1 MPGAPGLAFRLSRQA
16 TSTISPPIPQA
27 YKWATSYVP
36 TLQRPLLDMSQGV
49 PGIPP
54 PEALLDAI
62 GNASKSPSAC
72 GYCPVP
78 GELSLR
84 QALADEMKHVYGREG
99 AVDINPDDVMITS
112 GCNMAFTAT
121 VMSLADAG
129 DEVILPVP
137 WYFNHQMTLNLLG
150 ITTVPLMTTAE
161 SGFKPS
167 PELAATLITPKT
179 KAIALVTP
187 NNPTG
192 AVYPPSLIASFAIL
206 ARKHNIALILDET
219 YRDFLL
225 TGPPHSLFSSQEQ
238 SWRSTLIHLF
248 SFSKSY
254 CIPGHRLGAIVA
266 APAILTAT
274 RTVLDCLQ
282 ICAPRPPQ
290 LALAPLLP
298 QLRPFTR
305 AHAESIDARHALF
318 RSVLPPRWTIGA
330 QGGFFAFVRHP
341 FKGVSA
347 SVVSERLAREVG
359 VVTLPAEFFCQAKA
373 DIVVKDGE
381 QETVVREVVSPADD
395 DMWIRFSVANVDD
408 EKVRKICER
417 LAECESTFG
426 WELA

>member
-1 MPGAPGLAFRLSRQA
+1 
-16 TSTISPPIPQA
+16 
-27 YKWATSYVP
+27 
-36 TLQRPLLDMSQGV
+36 MSQGV

-54 PEALLDAI
+54 PKVLLDAI
-62 GNASKSPSAC
+62 GETSRSPASC

-78 GELSLR
+78 GEPTLR
-84 QALADEMKHVYGREG
+84 QALVDEMKHTYGHG
-99 AVDINPDDVMITS
+99 GDIDLTPDDVMITS
-112 GCNMAFTAT
+112 GCNMAFSAV

-129 DEVILPVP
+129 DEIILPVP

-161 SGFKPS
+161 TGFKPS

-192 AVYPPSLIASFAIL
+192 AIYPPSLIASFASL
-206 ARKHNIALILDET
+206 ARACNIALILDET

-225 TGPPHSLFSSQEQ
+225 TGPPHPLFSYP
-238 SWRSTLIHLF
+238 WRSTLIHLF

-266 APAILTAT
+266 APEILNAT

-298 QLRPFTR
+298 QFRAFTR

-318 RSVLPPRWTIGA
+318 RSVLPSRWTIGA

-347 SVVSERLAREVG
+347 RVVSERLATEVG

-373 DIVVKDGE
+373 KAGDDGVLE
-381 QETVVREVVSPADD
+381 HGQAGTEVVIPGDD

-408 EKVRKICER
+408 EKVRKLDPSVFYKYVR
-417 LAECESTFG
+417 HL
-426 WELA
+426 